1 MGAVGLNTAT
11 REVDD
16 PTQRIRVAN
25 AGWFRW
31 APLTA
36 LAIAAHA
43 AGIVGLT
50 RSGRR
55 TGVLGLHD
63 PVTALRTV
71 ATGVAVGA
79 TLESGRSGRKVIE
92 GGDVPTAT
100 AVVPI
105 SDTPDEVADAM
116 RRLRLVQWVMPLAT
130 ALVWVANAV
139 QDTPGRALTGRR

>member
-36 LAIAAHA
+36 VAVGAHLGGVVGMARTDGAVLLGRGDPLAI
-43 AGIVGLT
+43 
-50 RSGRR
+50 
-55 TGVLGLHD
+55 
-63 PVTALRTV
+63 LRTV
-71 ATGVAVGA
+71 ATAAAIGA
-79 TLESGRSGRKVIE
+79 TIESGRSGRQVIS
-92 GGDVPTAT
+92 GGDVPAAT

-105 SDTPDEVADAM
+105 ADTPTEVAAAM
-116 RRLRLVQWVMPLAT
+116 RRLRMVQWIMPLSTGA
-130 ALVWVANAV
+130 VWIINAA
-139 QDTPGRALTGRR
+139 QAARRA